1 MAQAEQREGAID
13 ARVLR
18 RAFVPRRVP
27 DREVYRYD
35 PGRGLNLDVI
45 ANAIRQAE
53 IGYMQDLADVAG
65 KVLQHDPTLSSLWG
79 RRRGMLEAAVVDV
92 IPASGRGVD
101 QAKAALYA
109 DVVRHQLDHIHGGM
123 APIVASHAH
132 ALWDGRSAT
141 EHHWDENEPTGDYP
155 VRWTLSA
162 SSWIHPRRLS
172 FGERRELRLVDR
184 VNAGGFKYNVG
195 PDLEELEPFKF
206 AVWKPRLFNEYPERE
221 GLAPRCL
228 YWALFKRFAARERMI
243 LAELF
248 GKPWK
253 ILEVDADN
261 GTVTE
266 EALDEALDEV
276 DALGATQQAMRLPR
290 GVKLNTPWPD
300 PRSGEIHAA
309 IIQSANDE
317 LAKLILGQTM
327 TTDDGSSRAQAEV
340 HERQQDSI
348 HATDLSGMSAMLTRG
363 FVVPIVA
370 LNFGAAELCNAPAV
384 RLRPNTIKDVTIE
397 QGRIRNLI
405 SMGAP
410 VPLDIVYEAS
420 GVRKPGPTETV
431 VRLID
436 TDMGPQTRIVEP
448 TAAEAVGLTQAAPQ
462 RAPRLRQ
469 PSTVHGSPDGPITRG
484 VRHAL
489 RLVDPWLEDLV
500 EAATRGDF
508 HRAEMAIADA
518 AKTFDT
524 KALAETVERQM
535 VHGLMLG
542 VLDADWDAEH
552 QATIA
557 PERFSLG
564 GVDDFATKPFDE
576 AVEAFQSR
584 SILDYA
590 TFDRLRGE
598 SKRQA
603 FSVATL
609 FPRRAVAAAHGALLA
624 SIEGGESLSSFRE
637 RLDVAIAP
645 YNRLGASHVETVFRN
660 AVMGSY
666 ADGRHEQMTQP
677 AVLRARPYW
686 QVLGVNDDRSRRTHA
701 FMHRKA
707 MLASDPFW
715 TAVRFPWGH
724 NCFLPD
730 TRIGGVVV
738 GASRAMFSGDAVEVS
753 TKQGR
758 RLTVTANHPI
768 VTTGGVVPARRLRVG
783 DTLIGDLR
791 QPGVHPGN
799 PGSHGHEQDPPSTA
813 EQVFGAFAERS
824 DPVTLRAVR
833 DDFHGEAQRF
843 VGEVE
848 VVGSYAGLPE
858 HRHASGAEQLSQ
870 FDLEVPDHLPAFASD
885 GSSLKFVLVGDS
897 PTRRR
902 VSRGDLTGPGM
913 GRHSAPLHE
922 FRSGSAAKLDAAMGE
937 DAGDDLA
944 ADAAAMGKLLHR
956 LAGQV
961 ALDEIVDVRQFAFCG
976 HVFDFESKSGL
987 VFANGLLASNCR
999 CRKVS
1004 RTQEDIDRMGITVIT
1019 GADVSGLPDPGWER

>member
-18 RAFVPRRVP
+18 KAFVPRRVP
-27 DREVYRYD
+27 EREVYRYD

-65 KVLQHDPTLSSLWG
+65 KVMQHDPTLSSLWG
-79 RRRGMLEAAVVDV
+79 RRRGALESAVLDIV
-92 IPASGRGVD
+92 PASGRGVD
-101 QAKAALYA
+101 PAKAALYA
-109 DVVRHQLDHIHGGM
+109 DIVRHQLDHIQGGM
-123 APIVASHAH
+123 APIISSHAH

-141 EHHWDENEPTGDYP
+141 EHHWDETEPTGDYP

-162 SSWIHPRRLS
+162 SAWIHPRRLS

-195 PDLEELEPFKF
+195 PDIEELEPFKF

-253 ILEVDADN
+253 ILEVDSDN
-261 GTVTE
+261 GTVSE

-276 DALGATQQAMRLPR
+276 DALGATQQALRLPR

-309 IIQSANDE
+309 IIHSANDE

-327 TTDDGSSRAQAEV
+327 TTDDGSSRSQAEV
-340 HERQQDSI
+340 HERQQDAI
-348 HATDLSGMSAMLTRG
+348 HVTDLSGMSAMLTRG

-370 LNFGAAELCNAPAV
+370 LNFGAAELCNAPLV
-384 RLRPNTIKDVTIE
+384 RLRPNTAKDVTIE

-410 VPLDIVYEAS
+410 VPLDVVYEAS

-431 VRLID
+431 VKIVD

-448 TAAEAVGLTQAAPQ
+448 TPAEAVGLAQAAPQ

-469 PSTVHGSPDGPITRG
+469 PSTVHGSPEGPITRG

-518 AKTFDT
+518 AKSFDV

-557 PERFSLG
+557 PDRFSL

-576 AVEAFQSR
+576 AVETFQSR

-590 TFDRLRGE
+590 VFDRLRGE
-598 SKRQA
+598 AKRQA

-637 RLDVAIAP
+637 RLDAAIAP

-666 ADGRHEQMTQP
+666 ADGRREQMTQP
-677 AVLRARPYW
+677 EVLRARPYW
-686 QVLGVNDDRSRRTHA
+686 QVLGVNDDRSRQTHA

-715 TAVRFPWGH
+715 TAVKLPWGH
-724 NCFLPD
+724 NC
-730 TRIGGVVV
+730 
-738 GASRAMFSGDAVEVS
+738 
-753 TKQGR
+753 
-758 RLTVTANHPI
+758 
-768 VTTGGVVPARRLRVG
+768 
-783 DTLIGDLR
+783 
-791 QPGVHPGN
+791 
-799 PGSHGHEQDPPSTA
+799 
-813 EQVFGAFAERS
+813 
-824 DPVTLRAVR
+824 
-833 DDFHGEAQRF
+833 
-843 VGEVE
+843 
-848 VVGSYAGLPE
+848 
-858 HRHASGAEQLSQ
+858 
-870 FDLEVPDHLPAFASD
+870 
-885 GSSLKFVLVGDS
+885 
-897 PTRRR
+897 
-902 VSRGDLTGPGM
+902 
-913 GRHSAPLHE
+913 
-922 FRSGSAAKLDAAMGE
+922 
-937 DAGDDLA
+937 
-944 ADAAAMGKLLHR
+944 
-956 LAGQV
+956 
-961 ALDEIVDVRQFAFCG
+961 
-976 HVFDFESKSGL
+976 
-987 VFANGLLASNCR
+987 R
-999 CRKVS
+999 CRTVS